1 MKPEYQVGTRVR
13 DRYDRDY
20 LGTVVEVVDEDEIH
34 VKWDGEPEEISRLDP
49 YEIAPYDP
57 EEDKR
62 RAIRAQNKVNE
73 ATSALETAFR
83 LWQEAQEE
91 YSGDAEHGT
100 EYAYDMKRD
109 PNMDLSKFEEVVEA
123 NGWSTSSLYC

>member
-1 MKPEYQVGTRVR
+1 MRVKYTVDMRVR
-13 DRYDRDY
+13 DRYDRSY
-20 LGTVVEVVDEDEIH
+20 LGTVTEVVDEDEIH
-34 VKWDGEPEEISRLDP
+34 VKWDSGDTGRYDP
-49 YEIAPYDP
+49 CEIAPYDP

-73 ATSALETAFR
+73 ATSALESAFR

-91 YSGDAEHGT
+91 YSGSAEEYGT
-100 EYAYDMKRD
+100 GIAYEMRRD
-109 PNMDLSKFEEVVEA
+109 PNMDLKAFEEVVES